1 MINLRR
7 RFGLRMCS
15 GKETIDFGYK
25 EVKWEDKENMVKEV
39 FDNVAE
45 KYDLMNDL
53 TSLGIHRLWKQY
65 FVG

>member
-1 MINLRR
+1 
-7 RFGLRMCS
+7 MCS